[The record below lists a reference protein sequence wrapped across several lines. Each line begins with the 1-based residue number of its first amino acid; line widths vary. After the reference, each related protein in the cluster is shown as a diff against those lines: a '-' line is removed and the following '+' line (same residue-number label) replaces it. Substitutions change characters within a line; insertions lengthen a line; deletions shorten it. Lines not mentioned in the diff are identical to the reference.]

1 MKKKV
6 HRLIKPLVRNYP
18 SIIAVYGRSEDHKI
32 DSRSLERKK
41 KKRFG
46 IFKKSEEWEHEYK
59 Y

>member
-46 IFKKSEEWEHEYK
+46 IFRKSEE
-59 Y
+59 